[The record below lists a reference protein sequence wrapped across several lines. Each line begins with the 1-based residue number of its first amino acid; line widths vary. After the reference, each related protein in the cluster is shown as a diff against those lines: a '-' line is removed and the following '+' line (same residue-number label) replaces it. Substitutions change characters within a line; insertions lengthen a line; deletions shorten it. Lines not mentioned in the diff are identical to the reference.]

1 MYSGNKRVMSD
12 TANVVDFLLDDRT
25 RLSKEIK
32 KLKKERDVTC
42 DVVNVRLSELADA
55 EEDYADLEQ
64 RMVEQFNRHTKEL
77 SEKDKQIKKQQV
89 HIDEL
94 NRHLKNNTNVN
105 QTRKFLPVWYVEQI
119 ARIYTK
125 YFKIL
130 DEKNIPPM
138 GHHAKHTTIELSRE
152 YANVLGI
159 SASSTELN
167 DEVRNFAYFTADS
180 LETVAP
186 GVL

>member
-12 TANVVDFLLDDRT
+12 TANVVDFLLDDRA

-32 KLKKERDVTC
+32 KLKKERDVSC

-77 SEKDKQIKKQQV
+77 AEKDKQINKQQAQ
-89 HIDEL
+89 IDEL
-94 NRHLKNNTNVN
+94 KINR
-105 QTRKFLPVWYVEQI
+105 TRKFNCVVPVWYVEQI
-119 ARIYTK
+119 AKLYAK

-130 DEKNIPPM
+130 NDKNIPPM

-152 YANVLGI
+152 YAKVLSI
-159 SASSTELN
+159 SGSSTDLN
-167 DEVRNFAYFTADS
+167 DEVRDFAYFTADL